1 MPTILSRCVTF
12 PLRPAPNSAM
22 MRYLTERLS
31 IEEEKARLCAAFAQG
46 NVGKA
51 VRFASSDVFEGMKSH
66 ALALVQRLSAMQ
78 ESEIPDA
85 VLELA
90 GYKENIGDYLDIMLV
105 WFRDVLL
112 FKVTKDANAL
122 VLRDEVSGV
131 SKCAARSS
139 YEGLEEMIAAIGRAR
154 ARLRANVNFELAME
168 LLLFTIKEN

>member
-1 MPTILSRCVTF
+1 
-12 PLRPAPNSAM
+12 
-22 MRYLTERLS
+22 
-31 IEEEKARLCAAFAQG
+31 
-46 NVGKA
+46 
-51 VRFASSDVFEGMKSH
+51 
-66 ALALVQRLSAMQ
+66 
-78 ESEIPDA
+78 
-85 VLELA
+85 
-90 GYKENIGDYLDIMLV
+90 MLV